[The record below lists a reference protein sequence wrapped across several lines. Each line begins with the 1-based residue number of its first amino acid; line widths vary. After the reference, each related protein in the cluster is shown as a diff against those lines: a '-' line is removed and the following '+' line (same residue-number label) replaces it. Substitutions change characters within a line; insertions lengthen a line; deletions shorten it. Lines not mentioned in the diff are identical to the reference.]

1 MKFVKNSN
9 ASEDAVE
16 LFENNRN
23 IQRHVIDACNIWIE
37 NCVLLQHDVSI
48 QNLNVKKEFVM
59 DEDLLIDMY
68 IYGFVSQAISLLMLS
83 KDLSV
88 QNTFY
93 GLDIMLQDDKPAE
106 VLKYHPV
113 IYFDTVITGNQSDL
127 VDIPLTSD
135 ANSTEFV
142 NGFYATNKV
151 NFYYGLQ
158 FFNPLNKIN

>member
-1 MKFVKNSN
+1 MNISDSIQAKMIRRIKSESTYGMLLKLYFIFGEVHSQYLKEKELRLKFVKNSN

-68 IYGFVSQAISLLMLS
+68 IYGFVSQAISLLMY
-83 KDLSV
+83 
-88 QNTFY
+88 Q
-93 GLDIMLQDDKPAE
+93 
-106 VLKYHPV
+106 
-113 IYFDTVITGNQSDL
+113 
-127 VDIPLTSD
+127 
-135 ANSTEFV
+135 
-142 NGFYATNKV
+142 
-151 NFYYGLQ
+151 
-158 FFNPLNKIN
+158 KI